1 MLGPFVPQSNNHF
14 DLNINHLSL
23 PCCGGCETPIINL
36 KASPPEILCVLRE
49 TPTQCSY
56 LHLIMS
62 SSSLYVLPFTEKQF
76 LFPHLFQYRAAIIY
90 YYSLPLPLLFSTP
103 PFLSTPSSLMAHP
116 WMVFSLMNILQH

>member
-14 DLNINHLSL
+14 HLNINHQSL

-49 TPTQCSY
+49 TPIQCSY

-76 LFPHLFQYRAAIIY
+76 LFQHLFQYKAAIIY

-103 PFLSTPSSLMAHP
+103 LFLSTPSSLMAHP